1 MLQVRWPWKGA
12 EREQMV
18 EKRFKEVGMM
28 VTRILDYMPNSVR
41 SFSSLPCLEQVLPAA
56 LVQSD
61 GVVWSQGLL
70 ELPDTSWSM
79 GATSQAQVETRSRFI
94 EEYITS
100 AIRLLSAEPQ
110 EGKRAQARTF
120 LEKWLEIDRGGWL

>member
-41 SFSSLPCLEQVLPAA
+41 LFSSLPCFGQAVPLLCSCANWTPRSDKTLRRRRLMRAGAAGAAGASGHELEHGRYLPSPGRDA
-56 LVQSD
+56 LTVH
-61 GVVWSQGLL
+61 
-70 ELPDTSWSM
+70 
-79 GATSQAQVETRSRFI
+79 
-94 EEYITS
+94 
-100 AIRLLSAEPQ
+100 
-110 EGKRAQARTF
+110 
-120 LEKWLEIDRGGWL
+120 